1 MPAQTTTVVIADQDE
16 ITRLFVAD
24 NLQADGYRPVCA
36 GEATAV
42 LRLLR
47 DWPDVLILDV
57 SGETVGVLDAI
68 RGQQEAVADPQLP
81 VLVLTSQSDELHRVR
96 LLDRGADD
104 VVCKPF
110 SYPELRAR
118 LAALLR
124 RADARRAPHVLRAG
138 ALRLDARSRR
148 VWLGETEL
156 RLPGKEYELLRVLIS
171 EPDRVFAE
179 QLLRDI
185 WGLGGWALS
194 TTRTLDSH
202 AARLRKKLGGF
213 EGGFVVSAWGVG
225 YCLVQASCVP
235 NEDL

>member
-16 ITRLFVAD
+16 ISRLFVAD

-36 GEATAV
+36 GEVTAA

-47 DWPDVLILDV
+47 DGPDALILDV
-57 SGETVGVLDAI
+57 NGETLGLLDAI
-68 RGQQEAVADPQLP
+68 RGQRDAVADPRLP
-81 VLVLTSQSDELHRVR
+81 ILVLSSQSDELHRVR
-96 LLDRGADD
+96 LWERGADD

-138 ALRLDARSRR
+138 ALRVDARSRR
-148 VWLGETEL
+148 AWLGETEL
-156 RLPGKEYELLRVLIS
+156 RLPCKEYELLRVLIS
-171 EPDRVFAE
+171 EPDRVFTRE

-185 WGLGGWALS
+185 WGLGG
-194 TTRTLDSH
+194 
-202 AARLRKKLGGF
+202 
-213 EGGFVVSAWGVG
+213 
-225 YCLVQASCVP
+225 
-235 NEDL
+235 